1 MFEST
6 RVVGAMVKMYIFG
19 GKARKEYGYGNQ
31 IHGVKESREVIY
43 RLMQK
48 LTGDMIKAS
57 GMEFN
62 IRGTENLPKEGPV
75 LYVANHSSIFDPVV
89 LVNVI
94 NDPCILVGKKE
105 ISNMPLIN
113 KWFDALGCIYIDRE
127 DKRQSLECILKG
139 INELKSGQSI
149 IIFPEGTR
157 TSGDDMKPFKEG
169 TFKLA
174 LKSGV
179 PVVPI
184 AIKNTDKVY
193 EETKLIK
200 KTDVYINIG
209 NMIETSKLD
218 AKLQKQLPKIAED
231 AVKKL
236 LEEIINDI

>member
-6 RVVGAMVKMYIFG
+6 RVVGAMIKLDIVG
-19 GKARKEYGYGNQ
+19 RKARKEYGYGNEK
-31 IHGVKESREVIY
+31 HGVRESREVIY
-43 RLMQK
+43 KLMQK
-48 LTGDMIKAS
+48 LTTDMIRAS
-57 GMEFN
+57 GMELS
-62 IRGTENLPKEGPV
+62 IRGLENLPKEGPV
-75 LYVANHSSIFDPVV
+75 LYVANHNSIFDPVV
-89 LVNVI
+89 IVNVI

-105 ISNMPLIN
+105 ISSMPLIN

-139 INELKSGQSI
+139 ISELKSGQSI

-157 TSGDDMKPFKEG
+157 TTGDEMKPFKEG

-200 KTDVYINIG
+200 KADVYINIG
-209 NMIETSKLD
+209 RMIKTSEMDSELR
-218 AKLQKQLPKIAED
+218 KQLPKIAENK
-231 AVKKL
+231 VQQL
-236 LEEIINDI
+236 LEEINHNI